1 MNSRAFVPACL
12 WLIAVSGAALAEP
25 RRQKLVPWEKFDEED
40 GVVLFRR
47 EVPGSGIVALRGEG
61 LVDASLLR
69 VGSVLLDTSR
79 STEWIEGL
87 AETRIVRRISR
98 TEHVQWDHFSG
109 TMGLLDRDFV
119 FKVKLELKPRDK
131 QVVLSFHS
139 VKDSA
144 APKTPYVRGD
154 VYGSY
159 VLTPMAGGG
168 RASRRRCSAIRRA
181 RSRSGSRTFVRGAG
195 RTRPSRTSGGRC
207 KSPGSKTAES
217 SSRSSSGSGS
227 STLIPVAIDEL
238 HHDRAVIAQARVEQA
253 RVAVERLAAELGAH
267 SRDPDSGVFGELLRR
282 GRHGHV
288 IEG

>member
-159 VLTPMAGGG
+159 VLTPVDGG
-168 RASRRRCSAIRRA
+168 R
-181 RSRSGSRTFVRGAG
+181 
-195 RTRPSRTSGGRC
+195 RTRVAAEVLCDPKGSIAKWVANLRQRRWPYKTIANLRRQVQKPGLEDSRELLSLFERERFLDSNPSR
-207 KSPGSKTAES
+207 
-217 SSRSSSGSGS
+217 
-227 STLIPVAIDEL
+227 
-238 HHDRAVIAQARVEQA
+238 DR
-253 RVAVERLAAELGAH
+253 
-267 SRDPDSGVFGELLRR
+267 
-282 GRHGHV
+282 
-288 IEG
+288 